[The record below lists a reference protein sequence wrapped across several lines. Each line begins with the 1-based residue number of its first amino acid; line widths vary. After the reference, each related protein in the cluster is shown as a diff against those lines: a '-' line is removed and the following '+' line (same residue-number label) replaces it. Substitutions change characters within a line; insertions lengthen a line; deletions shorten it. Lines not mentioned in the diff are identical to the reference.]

1 MLQYKE
7 LTKRGENENR
17 EKEKLIKQLKT
28 DKKTE
33 IKLEIIYKGGQANE
47 ETEQET
53 MTISF
58 SFNIRTVFLIFI
70 GQLI

>member
-1 MLQYKE
+1 MKTKWKQ
-7 LTKRGENENR
+7 KRG
-17 EKEKLIKQLKT
+17 KEKLIKQLKT

-33 IKLEIIYKGGQANE
+33 IKLEIIYKGGQANK
-47 ETEQET
+47 ETEKET